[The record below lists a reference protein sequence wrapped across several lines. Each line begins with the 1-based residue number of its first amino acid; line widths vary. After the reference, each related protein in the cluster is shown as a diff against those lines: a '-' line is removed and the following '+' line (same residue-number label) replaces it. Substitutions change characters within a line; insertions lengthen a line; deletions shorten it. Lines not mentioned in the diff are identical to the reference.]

1 MKAISPDDAQGV
13 GGLWNIFRPHVIAGM
28 LMLSV
33 ISTGVY
39 VGCLLG
45 VGSIAEFICLAGFI
59 VVHVTVCSRLIGRIL

>member
-1 MKAISPDDAQGV
+1 
-13 GGLWNIFRPHVIAGM
+13 M
-28 LMLSV
+28 LFV